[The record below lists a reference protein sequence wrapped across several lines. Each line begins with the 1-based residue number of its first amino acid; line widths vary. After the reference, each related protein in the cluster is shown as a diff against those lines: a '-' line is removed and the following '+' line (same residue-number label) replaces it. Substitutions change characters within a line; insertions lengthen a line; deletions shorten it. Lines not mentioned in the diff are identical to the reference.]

1 MKKILYLVPLLLIVL
16 VLVSGCENK
25 KPITAET
32 FQEVMEKREY
42 KVLDYTESYSD
53 AGVKKVLESADMENN
68 FGIKYFEFNSE
79 DEAKDFYEFHQDF
92 LDNNNAVKKS
102 QIKTEMNNYQKYTLT
117 ADDQL
122 YVLSRIDNTLVTV
135 DAPKRYKD
143 DIKEVLKELGY

>member
-25 KPITAET
+25 KPITAEK

-53 AGVKKVLESADMENN
+53 AGVKKVLESADMENK

-79 DEAKDFYEFHQDF
+79 NEAKDFYEFHQDF
-92 LDNNNAVKKS
+92 LENNKAVKES

-117 ADDQL
+117 ADDNL

-143 DIKEVLKELGY
+143 DMKEVLEELGY